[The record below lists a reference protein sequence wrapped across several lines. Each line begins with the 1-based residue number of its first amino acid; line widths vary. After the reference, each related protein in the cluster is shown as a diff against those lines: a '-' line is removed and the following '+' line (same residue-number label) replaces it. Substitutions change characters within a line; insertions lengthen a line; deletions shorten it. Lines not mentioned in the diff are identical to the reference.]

1 MAELRIGDSERESAV
16 AALGEHY
23 AQGRLT
29 KDEFDERSDAAWT
42 ARTAADLR
50 PLFADL
56 PVSTAGAVAPAGTGS
71 GSGAPATAP
80 PRRRQVPWKALL
92 IALAVLGIVTNG
104 KLVLLA
110 LLLWFVLSR
119 HHAAP
124 RPPWTQRGPGAAP
137 PPPWGHESW
146 GPPPPWG
153 RDHGAGGHRR

>member
-1 MAELRIGDSERESAV
+1 MAELRIGDGERDAAV

-29 KDEFDERSDAAWT
+29 KDELDERTDAAWT

-56 PVSTAGAVAPAGTGS
+56 PASAAPRPGPPVPVA
-71 GSGAPATAP
+71 APP
-80 PRRRQVPWKALL
+80 PRRPVPWKLLLVALVV
-92 IALAVLGIVTNG
+92 LAVVTHG
-104 KLVLLA
+104 KFLLFG

-119 HHAAP
+119 HRAV
-124 RPPWTQRGPGAAP
+124 P
-137 PPPWGHESW
+137 PPPWGHRGRGRQDQW

-153 RDHGAGGHRR
+153 SQPRTGGHRH